1 MLKSDPCRTPST
13 FVVIVL
19 SVVAA
24 AFFAGAE
31 TALTAASRARMH
43 ALETAGDKRAKLV
56 TRLIGMRGRLI
67 SAMLLGGQ
75 FVTIGSSAIAT
86 SVLLEAFGDR
96 GVWAATAI
104 MTALIVVFGEVM
116 PKTIAI
122 AYPDRVSLLIAP
134 LVLFFVTRFRSDR
147 ERGRSA
153 GARRPAAVRRLARR
167 SATPGVSGH
176 EELMGAVDILHREG
190 EVERDERD
198 MFGGLLELSEI
209 PVSDVMIHRT
219 KMRLIDADLPP
230 EELVREVI
238 ASPYTRMPL
247 WRGEPDNIIGV
258 LHAKDLLR
266 AYVAA
271 GGDASKL
278 NIADLTLEPWFIPES
293 TTLRDQLQAFLRRKT
308 HSALVVDEYG
318 VVQGLITLEDIIEE
332 IVGDIR
338 DEHDVAVQ
346 GVRKQRDGSVVVDG
360 SATIRELN
368 RAMGWNLPDDEAATV
383 AGLVIHEARSI
394 PEPRQT
400 FSFHGFRFEVLRK
413 QRNRIAALRITP
425 LAPRAR
431 SPGPSARKAK
441 RRPMTEAGP
450 DRQASA
456 DASARRPLPV
466 RRDIPI

>member
-1 MLKSDPCRTPST
+1 MAYSLDIL
-13 FVVIVL
+13 VIAL
-19 SVVAA
+19 SIVAA

-43 ALETAGDKRAKLV
+43 ALEMAGDNRAKLV
-56 TRLIGMRGRLI
+56 ARLIGMRGRLI

-75 FVTIGSSAIAT
+75 FVTIGASAIAT
-86 SVLLEAFGDR
+86 SVLLSLFGDR
-96 GVWAATAI
+96 GVLAATII
-104 MTALIVVFGEVM
+104 MTTLIVVFGEVL

-134 LVLFFVTRFRSDR
+134 LVLFFVHVFGPIVSAVQALV
-147 ERGRSA
+147 RG
-153 GARRPAAVRRLARR
+153 VLRLFGVSLVDQDA
-167 SATPGVSGH
+167 GVSGH

-209 PVSDVMIHRT
+209 PVSDVMVHRT
-219 KMRLIDADLPP
+219 KMRLIDADLPAD
-230 EELVREVI
+230 ELVREVI

-271 GGDASKL
+271 EGDASKL
-278 NIADLTLEPWFIPES
+278 NVADLTLEPWFIPES
-293 TTLRDQLQAFLRRKT
+293 TTLRDQLQAFLRRKM

-338 DEHDVAVQ
+338 DEHDVAVL

-413 QRNRIAALRITP
+413 QRNRIAALRIAP
-425 LAPRAR
+425 LAPPLRA
-431 SPGPSARKAK
+431 PPAVGQKGETAPH
-441 RRPMTEAGP
+441 
-450 DRQASA
+450 D
-456 DASARRPLPV
+456 
-466 RRDIPI
+466 

>member
-1 MLKSDPCRTPST
+1 MAYSLDI
-13 FVVIVL
+13 VVIAL
-19 SVVAA
+19 SIVAA

-43 ALETAGDKRAKLV
+43 ALEMAGDKRAKLV

-75 FVTIGSSAIAT
+75 FVTIGASAIAT
-86 SVLLEAFGDR
+86 SVLLSLFGDR
-96 GVWAATAI
+96 GVLAATVI
-104 MTALIVVFGEVM
+104 MTALIVIFGEVL

-134 LVLFFVTRFRSDR
+134 LVLFFVRVFGPIVSTV
-147 ERGRSA
+147 EALVRGVLRVFGVS
-153 GARRPAAVRRLARR
+153 LADQD
-167 SATPGVSGH
+167 AGVSGH
-176 EELMGAVDILHREG
+176 DELMGAVDILHREG

-278 NIADLTLEPWFIPES
+278 NIADLTLKPWFIPES
-293 TTLRDQLQAFLRRKT
+293 TTLRDQLQAFLGRKM

-400 FSFHGFRFEVLRK
+400 FSFHSFRFEVLRK
-413 QRNRIAALRITP
+413 QRNRIAALRITS
-425 LAPRAR
+425 LAPRAAE
-431 SPGPSARKAK
+431 P
-441 RRPMTEAGP
+441 
-450 DRQASA
+450 QAIGHEGETA
-456 DASARRPLPV
+456 PHD
-466 RRDIPI
+466 

>member
-1 MLKSDPCRTPST
+1 MVYSLDIL
-13 FVVIVL
+13 VIVL
-19 SVVAA
+19 SVAAA

-43 ALETAGDKRAKLV
+43 ALEMGGDKRAKRV
-56 TRLIGMRGRLI
+56 MRLIDMRGRLI
-67 SAMLLGGQ
+67 SSMLLGGQ

-86 SVLLEAFGDR
+86 SVLLELYGER
-96 GVWAATAI
+96 GVWAATVI
-104 MTALIVVFGEVM
+104 MTAVIVVFGEVM

-134 LVLFFVTRFRSDR
+134 LVLFFVRVFGPIVGTI
-147 ERGRSA
+147 EAVVRG
-153 GARRPAAVRRLARR
+153 VLRLGGV
-167 SATPGVSGH
+167 SLVDHDPGVSGH
-176 EELMGAVDILHREG
+176 EELMGAVDILHRDG
-190 EVERDERD
+190 EVERAERD

-209 PVSDVMIHRT
+209 PVSDVMVHRT
-219 KMRLIDADLPP
+219 KIQFIDADLPP

-247 WRGEPDNIIGV
+247 WRGEPDNIVGV

-271 GGDASKL
+271 GGDASKV
-278 NIADLTLEPWFIPES
+278 NIAGLTLQPWFIPES

-318 VVQGLITLEDIIEE
+318 VVQGLVTLEDIIEE

-338 DEHDVAVQ
+338 DEHDLAVQ
-346 GVRKQRDGSVVVDG
+346 GLRKQRDGSVVVDG
-360 SATIRELN
+360 SVTIRDLN
-368 RAMGWNLPDDEAATV
+368 RAMGWSLPDEEAATV

-400 FSFHGFRFEVLRK
+400 FSFYGFRFEVLRR
-413 QRNRIAALRITP
+413 QRNRIAALRIAP
-425 LAPRAR
+425 LAPRQAATR
-431 SPGPSARKAK
+431 TLHQKG
-441 RRPMTEAGP
+441 EAAAL
-450 DRQASA
+450 D
-456 DASARRPLPV
+456 
-466 RRDIPI
+466 

>member
-1 MLKSDPCRTPST
+1 MST
-13 FVVIVL
+13 GIAFTVIVL
-19 SVVAA
+19 SLIAA
-24 AFFAGAE
+24 AFFSGAE

-43 ALETAGDKRAKLV
+43 ALEMSGDSRAKLV

-75 FVTIGSSAIAT
+75 MVTIGSSAIAT
-86 SVLLEAFGDR
+86 SVLLELYGDH
-96 GVWAATAI
+96 GVWAATVL
-104 MTALIVVFGEVM
+104 MTVLFVVFGEVM

-134 LVLFFVTRFRSDR
+134 AVLFFVTIFAPIVRTV
-147 ERGRSA
+147 EIIVRGLL
-153 GARRPAAVRRLARR
+153 RLCGL
-167 SATPGVSGH
+167 SLVETDPGVTGH

-190 EVERDERD
+190 GVERSERD
-198 MFGGLLELSEI
+198 MFGGLLELAEI
-209 PVSDVMIHRT
+209 PVSDVMVHRT

-230 EELVREVI
+230 EELVREAI

-271 GGDASKL
+271 GGDANKL
-278 NIADLTLEPWFIPES
+278 RIDELMAEPWYIPES

-360 SATIRELN
+360 SITIRELN
-368 RAMGWNLPDDEAATV
+368 RAMDWNLPDEVAATL
-383 AGLVIHEARSI
+383 AGLVIHEARAI

-425 LAPRAR
+425 LAQREAPAPRGADQE
-431 SPGPSARKAK
+431 GE
-441 RRPMTEAGP
+441 T
-450 DRQASA
+450 ASH
-456 DASARRPLPV
+456 D
-466 RRDIPI
+466 

>member
-1 MLKSDPCRTPST
+1 MAYSLDI
-13 FVVIVL
+13 VVIAL
-19 SVVAA
+19 SIAAA

-43 ALETAGDKRAKLV
+43 AIEIAGDNRAKLV
-56 TRLIGMRGRLI
+56 NRLIGMRGRLI

-86 SVLLEAFGDR
+86 SVLLGLFGDH
-96 GVWAATAI
+96 GVWAATII
-104 MTALIVVFGEVM
+104 MTALIVVFGEVL

-134 LVLFFVTRFRSDR
+134 LVLFFVTIFGPIVSAV
-147 ERGRSA
+147 ETFVRG
-153 GARRPAAVRRLARR
+153 VLRLC
-167 SATPGVSGH
+167 GVSLTETDPSVTGH

-190 EVERDERD
+190 GVERADRD
-198 MFGGLLELSEI
+198 MFGGLLELAEI
-209 PVSDVMIHRT
+209 PVSDVMVHRT
-219 KMRLIDADLPP
+219 KMQLIDADLPP
-230 EELVREVI
+230 DELVREAI

-271 GGDASKL
+271 GGDASKIQ
-278 NIADLTLEPWFIPES
+278 IADLALEPWFIPES

-318 VVQGLITLEDIIEE
+318 VVQGLVTLEDIIEE

-338 DEHDVAVQ
+338 DEHDVAVL

-400 FSFHGFRFEVLRK
+400 FSFYGFRVEVLRK
-413 QRNRIAALRITP
+413 QRNRIAALRIAP
-425 LAPRAR
+425 LAAR
-431 SPGPSARKAK
+431 
-441 RRPMTEAGP
+441 EAGTRAI
-450 DRQASA
+450 DQEG
-456 DASARRPLPV
+456 DAPAH
-466 RRDIPI
+466 D